1 MNFMAQTM
9 VIDIEDESMR
19 DAIKDIVVDIT
30 HQLEPDV
37 VVKEVA
43 SPVKA
48 KTTSKT
54 MELFFEGLNCANC
67 ASKIESKVSTL
78 DGVSDVAMNFMA
90 QTMVIHVEDESMR
103 DAIKDI
109 VIDITHQL
117 EPDVVVKEV
126 TSSAKGNVPSEVV
139 ENDDTKAKERRL
151 FSGCGDP

>member
-54 MELFFEGLNCANC
+54 MELFFEGPPLAD
-67 ASKIESKVSTL
+67 TFT
-78 DGVSDVAMNFMA
+78 GW
-90 QTMVIHVEDESMR
+90 
-103 DAIKDI
+103 
-109 VIDITHQL
+109 ITCR
-117 EPDVVVKEV
+117 K
-126 TSSAKGNVPSEVV
+126 TSRS
-139 ENDDTKAKERRL
+139 R
-151 FSGCGDP
+151 

>member
-1 MNFMAQTM
+1 
-9 VIDIEDESMR
+9 
-19 DAIKDIVVDIT
+19 
-30 HQLEPDV
+30 
-37 VVKEVA
+37 
-43 SPVKA
+43 
-48 KTTSKT
+48 
-54 MELFFEGLNCANC
+54 
-67 ASKIESKVSTL
+67 
-78 DGVSDVAMNFMA
+78 MNFMA

-151 FSGCGDP
+151 FSGAVSLSEVVWLALSMVLFLVAYLPMLPQWARIGMFVVSYLIAGSERSERL